1 MKSWS
6 RVVAAT
12 LLATT
17 LFSPHE
23 AASAQS
29 RGYTDADIHF
39 MQGMIAH
46 HAQAVR
52 MAGLV
57 PSRSRRE
64 AMHLLAERIDVSQ
77 RDEIRM
83 MRQWLLDRHLAA
95 PDPLSAPAD
104 TGMADMPGM
113 EGMSHASGD
122 TLMPGMLTPSQMREL
137 AQATG
142 SRFDRLFL
150 TGMIRHHE
158 GALAMV
164 KHLFDTPGAAQD
176 SQLFGFAT
184 DVVADQQAEIQRMR
198 ALLAKISPQPKT
210 RS

>member
-1 MKSWS
+1 MNSWS

-12 LLATT
+12 QLATT
-17 LFSPHE
+17 LFSPSE

-29 RGYTDADIHF
+29 RGYTDADVRF

-52 MAGLV
+52 MSRLV
-57 PSRSRRE
+57 GTRSKRR

-83 MRQWLLDRHLAA
+83 MRQWLLDRHLSA
-95 PDPLSAPAD
+95 PDPLTARAD
-104 TGMADMPGM
+104 TTMADMPEM
-113 EGMSHASGD
+113 AHAPGD
-122 TLMPGMLTPSQMREL
+122 TLMPGMLSPAQMRQL
-137 AQATG
+137 AAAGG
-142 SRFDRLFL
+142 SDFDRLFL

-164 KHLFDTPGAAQD
+164 KQLFDTPGAAQD

-198 ALLAKISPQPKT
+198 ALLAKIPPQSRKRT
-210 RS
+210 